1 MNYQQT
7 LEFLYEQLP
16 MYQRTGQAAYKA
28 NLNNT
33 LKLDRHLGHPH
44 HRFKSIH
51 VAGTNGKGSV
61 SHMLASVLQSAGYK
75 TGLYT
80 SPHLLDFRER
90 IRVDG
95 EMVPEDFVASFVA
108 DHRDLIEVVQ
118 PSFFELTVAMA
129 FDYFAGLKVDVAVIE
144 VGLGGRLDS
153 TNIIK
158 PDLSI
163 ITNISLDHTALL
175 GDNLEAIA
183 REKGGIIKENTPV
196 VVGRRQPETTKIF
209 SEIAAKMKSQLIFA
223 GNLYQVS
230 SATSMAEGQ
239 MVNVGLLSEIL
250 TSPSFRAS
258 PEMKSG
264 KAVQLWQEEQGGR
277 LSGNYMLPLAGHYQQ
292 ENLVTVLTSV
302 GILRQTGYQISQ
314 EALHAGIENVV
325 KLTGLAGRWQKIGE
339 KPLIIC
345 DTAHNSDGIRRV
357 VSQIKKLSY
366 KKLRIVVGVVNDK
379 DIDTMLSLLPSQ
391 AAYYFTKAV
400 IPRALD
406 DEVLMQKAARYGLR
420 GNAFGQVKTAL
431 KAATADSSPDDLI
444 FIGGSSF
451 VVAEALEK

>member
-16 MYQRTGQAAYKA
+16 MFQRTGQAAYKA

-163 ITNISLDHTALL
+163 ITNISFDHTALL

-250 TSPSFRAS
+250 TSSSFRAT

>member
-250 TSPSFRAS
+250 TSSSFRAT

>member
-163 ITNISLDHTALL
+163 ITNISFDHTALL

-250 TSPSFRAS
+250 TSSSFRAT